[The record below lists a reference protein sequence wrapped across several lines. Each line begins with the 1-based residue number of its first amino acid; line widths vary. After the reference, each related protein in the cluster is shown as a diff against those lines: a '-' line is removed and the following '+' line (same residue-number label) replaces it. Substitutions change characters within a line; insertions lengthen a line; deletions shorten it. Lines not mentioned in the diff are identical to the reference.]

1 MNQRRYN
8 PVSVW
13 IGEFAEDVDTAVAS
27 VKIALLIHA
36 RNLGSER
43 SGAKRSQIAERIL
56 EAIAARRG
64 LGSRFDGTSVPE
76 KTDDLD
82 EHAEEAL
89 FRFEA
94 CEWSMSQAWEA
105 LGGNRREIGLA
116 ERRKA

>member
-1 MNQRRYN
+1 MRRYN

-13 IGEFAEDVDTAVAS
+13 IGDYAEDVSTAVNA

-36 RNLGSER
+36 RKLGSER

-76 KTDDLD
+76 NTDDLD
-82 EHAEEAL
+82 EHAAEAL